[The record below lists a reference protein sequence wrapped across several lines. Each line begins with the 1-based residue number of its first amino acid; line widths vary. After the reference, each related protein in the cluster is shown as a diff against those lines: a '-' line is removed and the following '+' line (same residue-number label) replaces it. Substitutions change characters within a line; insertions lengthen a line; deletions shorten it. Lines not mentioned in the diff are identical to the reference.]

1 MGLLLDPLRAAQNVS
16 GGNEHRRQDQLFYRV
31 GVGARGVEDDNAVLT
46 APVDGDIVGAGPRA
60 GDGPERFWK
69 FVVVHGGGA
78 HQDTVLVGYVGTH
91 LKAGLVKLVQ
101 TYAGDFI

>member
-1 MGLLLDPLRAAQNVS
+1 MGILLVPA
-16 GGNEHRRQDQLFYRV
+16 
-31 GVGARGVEDDNAVLT
+31 
-46 APVDGDIVGAGPRA
+46 PRA

-78 HQDTVLVGYVGTH
+78 HQDTVLVGYVGPH